1 LLTDDLPLHRL
12 VLILVSNLWHLHTP
26 LEISRHSTRS
36 QSLSQHPRLHDLTF
50 GGDDGVVAPPALCLC
65 FPQPLLETGLEDV
78 ESQARVGRG
87 TDRDGVVL
95 VALAA
100 RVEER
105 GRRREGEGA
114 LVALVSSGILV
125 ESEGSQNS
133 RRTRSWGKYPPRI
146 GPPRT
151 ACHPRNRSGL
161 KSPAGRARWCAN
173 SYRSPA

>member
-125 ESEGSQNS
+125 EDLALSAHSVRPRA
-133 RRTRSWGKYPPRI
+133 RRTHVVPAVGASTLHESVRQEQLVILAI
-146 GPPRT
+146 G
-151 ACHPRNRSGL
+151 L
-161 KSPAGRARWCAN
+161 V
-173 SYRSPA
+173 